1 MLFILF
7 QIGKDRYALPASR
20 IIEVLPLV
28 NLKKIPQVPPGVAGV
43 FNYRGTPVPVIDL
56 NEMMLGLPAAHR
68 LSTRTILIKYPL
80 DIERENTLG
89 LIAENATQTLER
101 SPLDFSEAGLKSDN
115 APYLGR
121 VTKDKGGLVQ
131 WVEVERLLKPEV
143 RDLLF
148 REPLQS

>member
-7 QIGKDRYALPASR
+7 QIGQDHYALPASR

-28 NLKKIPQVPPGVAGV
+28 HLKKIPQVRAGVAGV
-43 FNYRGTPVPVIDL
+43 FNYRGSPVPVIDL
-56 NEMMLGLPAAHR
+56 NEMMIGLPAAQR
-68 LSTRTILIKYPL
+68 LSTRTILIKYPFNS
-80 DIERENTLG
+80 ERHCTLG
-89 LIAENATQTLER
+89 LIAENATRTLQR
-101 SPLDFSEAGLKSDN
+101 SPEDFSEAGVESEN

-121 VTKDKGGLVQ
+121 VTKDNGGLVQ

-148 REPLQS
+148 R